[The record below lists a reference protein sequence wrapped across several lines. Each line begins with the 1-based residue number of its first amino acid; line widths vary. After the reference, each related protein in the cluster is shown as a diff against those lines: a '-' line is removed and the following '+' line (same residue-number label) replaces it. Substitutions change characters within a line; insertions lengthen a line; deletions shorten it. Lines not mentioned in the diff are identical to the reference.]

1 MQKVTGIGGVFIKA
15 ANAKELAAWYQRHLG
30 IDFGDNLYIDFK
42 WINENDNS
50 VPGHTVFSFFKNDS
64 NYFAPSTKPVMI
76 NFRVKELY
84 GLLTELKEAGVW
96 VDEKTEEHEYG
107 KFGWCMDPE
116 GNKIELWE
124 PVDEML

>member
-15 ANAKELAAWYQRHLG
+15 ANAKELAAWYQQHLG
-30 IDFGDNLYIDFK
+30 IEFGDNLYIDFK
-42 WINENDNS
+42 WVNEHDGA
-50 VPGHTVFSFFKNDS
+50 VPGHTVFSFFKHDS

-76 NFRVKELY
+76 NFRVKDLY
-84 GLLTELKEAGVW
+84 GLLRDLKEAGVW
-96 VDEKTEEHEYG
+96 VDERTEEHEYG